1 MVLNLFNKKEI
12 EENSLIKKEL
22 ITLSCGIG
30 RSYEEA
36 AKAVTNAKRNKKK
49 KYYNLEVYSGKRLKS
64 KIHELFK
71 KKAEDFFI
79 LSKKLDSKY
88 GKLLEEFCLHDPVT
102 GLLNKTG
109 FVIKLE
115 SLRKR
120 GIEEGYYIFFD
131 IDDLHD
137 WNSKIGYS
145 KVDEYLEMI
154 GKEILK
160 RTRHHNTYLNDKEIR
175 VEDIAVHRLNESAG
189 DEFLIFVPAKH
200 NNKNLEHVKKL
211 AERLIRNIYE
221 KQLGII
227 EE

>member
-1 MVLNLFNKKEI
+1 MVLGLFNKEKDF
-12 EENSLIKKEL
+12 ENSLIKKEL

-36 AKAVTNAKRNKKK
+36 TKAVIKAKKNKKK
-49 KYYNLEVYSGKRLKS
+49 KYYNLAIYSGTRLKS
-64 KIHELFK
+64 KIHGVFK

-79 LSKKLDSKY
+79 LSKQLDPKY
-88 GKLLEEFCLHDPVT
+88 QEILENFCLHDPVT

-115 SLRKR
+115 ELKKR

-160 RTRHHNTYLNDKEIR
+160 RTRHHHLYNQEIR
-175 VEDIAVHRLNESAG
+175 AEDIAVHRLNESAG

-200 NNKNLEHVKKL
+200 NNKNLDYVKSL
-211 AERLIRNIYE
+211 AERLIRNVYE